1 VARVPTLISKRLLP
15 GKRFIACA
23 SAGAMVLAAAAPA
36 LSFELFGRKFFERQE
51 ETAIVPDAQPY
62 TLDFNVAGGN
72 EDLTRAVENAA
83 SLSRDQDQLPPGT
96 AGLVA
101 RARGDYGRI
110 LAALYSQGR
119 YGGSIEILVQGQPA
133 DTIRPDV
140 ELPDPVPVTVNVDP
154 GPPFRFG
161 TIRIEGLPET
171 PLTEEDDDALKL
183 EDWVLVQ
190 GEEARSGAILDT
202 EGRLVEFW
210 RQRGHPTAR
219 VPTREIVADHRT
231 RTVDVVLA
239 VEPGPAAVLGSA
251 EIAGTERMDP
261 LFVQWM
267 TGIRPGEPYDPD
279 TIRRSR
285 ERLQRLGV
293 FSSVA
298 VEEEKAVGPDG
309 ILPVTF
315 RVSERKRRLIG
326 GGASY
331 STVDGAALEAYW
343 MHRNLFGRAES
354 LRLEAAV
361 SRIGAEGLQEGLNY
375 SALATFRK
383 PGVFTP
389 DTDFTFQLG
398 GRREYLDDYE
408 SLTVFARPGF
418 ERRFSDQLIGRTALN
433 LERSRVEDAFG
444 TNDYLILS
452 LPSEVDYEGSDNK
465 LDPTEGFRGTMS
477 AEPFLEF
484 EQSTVALIASG
495 SVSAYRGFGEDDRVV
510 LAGRA
515 ALGSIIGGSLEDI
528 PADRRFFLG
537 GGGSIRGYEF
547 RSVGP
552 RLGDE
557 VVGGL
562 SFWEASVEARFRVT
576 ERIGIVPFLDAGA
589 AYPESIPDFSEDIR
603 VGAGLGLRYNTGL
616 GPLRFDVAVPLT
628 PQADDPS
635 VAFYVGLGQAF

>member
-1 VARVPTLISKRLLP
+1 LGAGAIGRGVLIFVALLPTSILNGVRP
-15 GKRFIACA
+15 GKRFVAAA
-23 SAGAMVLAAAAPA
+23 SAAVLIATSAAPA
-36 LSFELFGRKFFERQE
+36 SSFELFGRKFFEREQ

-62 TLDFNVAGGN
+62 ELDFNVAGDD
-72 EDLTRAVENAA
+72 EDLTEAIENAS
-83 SLSRDQDQLPPGT
+83 SLSRDQEQLPPGT
-96 AGLVA
+96 AGLIA

-133 DTIRPDV
+133 DTIRPDI

-154 GPPFRFG
+154 GPLFRFG
-161 TIRIEGLPET
+161 AIRIQGLPDT
-171 PLTEEDDDALKL
+171 PLTEEDEESLNL

-190 GEEARSGAILDT
+190 GDEARSGAILDT

-210 RQRGHPTAR
+210 RQRGHPTAS

-231 RTVDVVLA
+231 QTVDVVLA

-452 LPSEVDYEGSDNK
+452 LPSGLEYDGSDNE
-465 LDPTEGFRGTMS
+465 LDPTEGFRATIA

-495 SVSAYRGFGEDDRVV
+495 SLSAYRGFGEDDRWC
-510 LAGRA
+510 LPGGPPWA
-515 ALGSIIGGSLEDI
+515 AS
-528 PADRRFFLG
+528 
-537 GGGSIRGYEF
+537 
-547 RSVGP
+547 
-552 RLGDE
+552 
-557 VVGGL
+557 
-562 SFWEASVEARFRVT
+562 
-576 ERIGIVPFLDAGA
+576 
-589 AYPESIPDFSEDIR
+589 
-603 VGAGLGLRYNTGL
+603 
-616 GPLRFDVAVPLT
+616 
-628 PQADDPS
+628 
-635 VAFYVGLGQAF
+635 